1 MRKVVITILALV
13 SYLYAC
19 GQVTIGSGTP
29 PTVGALLEL
38 KNQQAGVGLRGAN
51 DPSNV
56 TATDGGFLLPRVQL
70 TTINDLTAVGITPT
84 DLTKDPDLIYK
95 LAGLQVY
102 NIATVTIGTQTIIY
116 PAVYTWN
123 GNKWEPNA
131 SAWNQ
136 VNNPTLPSRDVNTDS
151 YLVGKATLGGAYKTP
166 SGAAISIQ
174 TQTDTDPT
182 GGVNSTKGFMLPRVR
197 LESIN
202 NLSPLI
208 ASGGNSTEKAEHK
221 GTVVYHVG
229 GNGIAADT
237 YTWNGANWMKY
248 ISVLPTNSARIFYL
262 TKNTIAGSA
271 SENDYS
277 TMNTLS
283 FTDNMYNPVPKNIV
297 LPETGSYAF
306 AVRLFQHYMNV
317 SSPNDVT
324 TYLPENASGKNVL
337 YVAIFINNVCRDIQ
351 ILYGSITNFV
361 GASGNRSHNS
371 LTAILSVSANA
382 NDVVVVKFGSY
393 IPYSQVISGTKTY
406 YPCAIANQG
415 KVTTDATNLIFW
427 KL

>member
-174 TQTDTDPT
+174 TQTEDLP

-197 LESIN
+197 LVSIN
-202 NLSPLI
+202 SLNPLI

-262 TKNTIAGSA
+262 TKNTLAGSTSQA
-271 SENDYS
+271 DYN

-283 FTDNMYNPVPKNIV
+283 FTDDMLNPTPKSIV

-306 AVRLFQHYMNV
+306 AIRLFQRYMNIV
-317 SSPNDVT
+317 NPNDVILE
-324 TYLPENASGKNVL
+324 LPANVSGKNVM
-337 YVAIFINNVCRDIQ
+337 YVGIFINNVCRDVQ
-351 ILYGSITNFV
+351 ILYGSVTNFV
-361 GASGNRSHNS
+361 GNTPNRCDNS

-382 NDVVVVKFGSY
+382 NDVVEVKFGSY
-393 IPYSQVISGTKTY
+393 IPFSQYISGTKIY
-406 YPCAIANQG
+406 YPCAIAYQG